1 MPPIPRI
8 FPQTPRAPTQAP
20 QLAPTPDQRGFSI
33 DLSNVMAAQAPA
45 IVDGRGFAAGLS
57 GLQSFG
63 RDVQRIGDAGS
74 RLAEQQAIAVNI
86 RKEHDAK
93 LALEQFDGEL
103 TAAIQQEPDETKWVG
118 IAEKYA
124 TKARATILDPARNPL
139 SAPAME
145 AVQDHLTSWTNR
157 RLASV
162 RVESMRTSQTR
173 AADAISSQVLTALN
187 SEDYDT
193 AETLTQQGV
202 AASLL
207 PQTQIPKVQ
216 ELISR
221 AKETKAREAAANREQ
236 AELRG
241 VLDLA
246 EANPD
251 AAADLIGGDAWR
263 AGKTVGQ
270 IAQAESIV
278 NSRRSDLVD
287 SGRDIFQN
295 FLTLPLEQQ
304 TRSGLEAALPQNLRP
319 SDKAQF
325 LAHFD
330 KIAAQ
335 RAAAAMATPEAMTAR
350 FGQLLDRV
358 DKFDLSKLGGPRS
371 EAATA
376 EYLSII
382 AEAEMLPAGPKG
394 TVTAPLYRKWTQAP
408 PEPSQIV
415 QDSMRAISKNAFEEG
430 RFGAWKTI
438 GPDGKEVE
446 NATVKEN
453 ALVKMATVELQLQTW
468 MEANPEA
475 TPEQARAQLATLIT
489 GNATAASAKTLLD
502 NVSRAAAAQAT
513 QAAKQPDGSLFP
525 VDWKAIRKRIDP
537 QAAPAP
543 ATPTTPATPVEP
555 TPAPAKSKV
564 TSYGYKGDEWS
575 DPLSAMAVGSFSG
588 TAAEKS
594 AKLGKP
600 HPMLLQPGDLAV
612 SPDVERKLRDAD
624 VKPGET
630 IELVFADGTTHRG
643 RWMDRTANDKQ
654 ARAKGLPPLRGRWDI
669 YSPDGTSP
677 LNDKPVT
684 SFRRLTA

>member
-1 MPPIPRI
+1 MPPIPRV
-8 FPQTPRAPTQAP
+8 FQQTPRAPAQAP

-33 DLSNVMAAQAPA
+33 DLANVMAAQAPA
-45 IVDGRGFAAGLS
+45 IVDGRGFASGLA

-124 TKARATILDPARNPL
+124 TKARTTILDPARNPL

-202 AASLL
+202 AANLL

-246 EANPD
+246 DANPD
-251 AAADLIGGDAWR
+251 AAAELIGGDAWR

-270 IAQAESIV
+270 IAQAETII
-278 NSRRSDLVD
+278 NSRSAAQLDAA
-287 SGRDIFQN
+287 RDIYTEFY
-295 FLTLPLEQQ
+295 TRPPEEQ
-304 TRSGLEAALPQNLRP
+304 TRAGLEAALPQNLRP
-319 SDKAQF
+319 TDKARF
-325 LAHFD
+325 LEAFD
-330 KIAAQ
+330 KTAEEQA
-335 RAAAAMATPEAMTAR
+335 RAAMATPEAVTAR
-350 FGQLLDRV
+350 FGQLLDAV
-358 DKFDLSKLGGPRS
+358 GQFDLAKLGGPRS
-371 EAATA
+371 DAARA
-376 EYLSII
+376 AYVAII
-382 AEAEMLPAGPKG
+382 AGTQTLPEGLRG
-394 TVTAPLYRKWTQAP
+394 EVTGPLYRKWGQKP
-408 PEPSQIV
+408 PEPSEIV
-415 QDSMRAISKNAFEEG
+415 QDSMNTLTKNAFDEG
-430 RFGAWKTI
+430 RFGQWKTV
-438 GPDGKEVE
+438 GPDGKEAINATARESAVVRM
-446 NATVKEN
+446 ATVK
-453 ALVKMATVELQLQTW
+453 MQMQTW
-468 MEANPEA
+468 AASNPDA
-475 TPEQARAQLATLIT
+475 TPEQARQQLSTLIT
-489 GNATAASAKTLLD
+489 GNATASSATTLLD
-502 NVSRAAAAQAT
+502 NVSRAAAAKPAPAVAPSAVGAPT
-513 QAAKQPDGSLFP
+513 PDTWKQ
-525 VDWKAIRKRIDP
+525 IRGRIE
-537 QAAPAP
+537 QQTAPAP
-543 ATPTTPATPVEP
+543 AAPSE
-555 TPAPAKSKV
+555 PAPAPPKSKV
-564 TSYGYKGDEWS
+564 TSYGYKA
-575 DPLSAMAVGSFSG
+575 DPWADTLSAMGIGSFSG
-588 TAAEKS
+588 SAAERA
-594 AKLGKP
+594 AKLGRD
-600 HPMLLQPGDLAV
+600 HPMRLKPGDLAV
-612 SPDVERKLRDAD
+612 SPDVERQLRRAG
-624 VKPGET
+624 VKPADP
-630 IELVFADGTTHRG
+630 IEIVFADGTTHRG
-643 RWMDRTANDKQ
+643 RWMDRTANDAQ
-654 ARAKGLPPLRGRWDI
+654 ARRLKLPPLRGRWDI

-677 LNDKPVT
+677 LNDKPVI